1 MVRFVMPSQV
11 VWQYPEESARVA
23 RLGAIANA
31 VLAVMSMQAGSLA
44 VGVGRERDRL
54 QASLMMVGYLKEAVE
69 AFNNGNNRGLVLE
82 GIAAGY
88 PLPQPLDE
96 LWEPFT
102 KGRDS
107 FYERLGIA
115 IRNTKAFHIDED
127 TFVKWAKELQAPS
140 VTLWRKDSEAPLD
153 WVFTASAQIQ
163 SFMGTTLD
171 EESITI
177 LRNGARMSFLVEAM
191 AWGLVA
197 KIGVDPRRCY
207 SAMALREVT
216 IDYQFRDGRQP
227 LTETI
232 RLIADVAGGLDSFV
246 GAIREHATRVFGG
259 SLVGA
264 GQFEPGEVI
273 LSSPR
278 GSAKAR
284 LGAEI
289 ITPSLAGPGV
299 VLLRMSDMASWGHH
313 WITTAMTYA
322 YRVRTGQVTPQ
333 ETTDF
338 IDDLRA
344 DLAYWED
351 RKREADVLRAQLRDE
366 DKGPDPSK
374 S

>member
-11 VWQYPEESARVA
+11 VWQYPQESARVA
-23 RLGAIANA
+23 RLGALANA
-31 VLAVMSMQAGSLA
+31 VLSVMSMQAGSLA
-44 VGVGRERDRL
+44 VGVGKERDRL
-54 QASLMMVGYLKEAVE
+54 QASLLMIGYLKEAVE
-69 AFNNGNNRGLVLE
+69 AFNSGNNRGLVLE

-88 PLPQPLDE
+88 PLPKPLDE

-115 IRNTKAFHIDED
+115 IRNTKAFHVDED
-127 TFVKWAKELQAPS
+127 RFIKWAKELQAPT
-140 VTLWRKDSEAPLD
+140 VTLWRKDSQAPLD

-171 EESITI
+171 QESVTI
-177 LRNGARMSFLVEAM
+177 LRTGAMMSFLVEAM

-197 KIGVDPRRCY
+197 RIGADPRRCY
-207 SAMALREVT
+207 SEMALREVT
-216 IDYQFRDGRQP
+216 IDYQFRDGRPP
-227 LTETI
+227 LTEAI
-232 RLIADVAGGLDSFV
+232 RLVADVSGGLDSFV
-246 GAIREHATRVFGG
+246 EAIREHATLVFGG

-284 LGAEI
+284 LGAQI
-289 ITPSLAGPGV
+289 ATPSLAGPRF
-299 VLLRMSDMASWGHH
+299 VLLRMGDMASWGRH
-313 WITTAMTYA
+313 WVSIAMTYA
-322 YRVRTGQVTPQ
+322 DRVRTGQVTPQ

-351 RKREADVLRAQLRDE
+351 RKREVDVLSAELRDE
-366 DKGPDPSK
+366 DKGSDPSVG
-374 S
+374 